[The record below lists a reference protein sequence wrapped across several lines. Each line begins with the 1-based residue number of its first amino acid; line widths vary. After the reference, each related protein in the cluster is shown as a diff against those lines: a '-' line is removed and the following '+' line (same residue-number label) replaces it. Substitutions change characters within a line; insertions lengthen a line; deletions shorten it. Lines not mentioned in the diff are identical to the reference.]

1 MSPERPPLIAL
12 IHGVPAAIEPATLA
26 IREEM
31 PEARIWNVLDDRLIE
46 EVNLQGEVTP
56 ALLERMIRLIDHV
69 LLEGADG
76 VLITCSL
83 YSFVAVAADAGRS
96 VPVLGADSAA
106 FHDLIAANPQRVL
119 LVASV
124 RAALE
129 DSTMRLREV
138 AGEHHA
144 QFEIVPVF
152 VEGALEAASEGN
164 VVRVAEV
171 ISAVL
176 GPVLRD
182 GDAVLFA
189 QYSLSPASAAVSS
202 LLGVT
207 VYSGPA
213 RAARELHAAIEHPD
227 RRHHQFYAD

>member
-1 MSPERPPLIAL
+1 MSTEHHPLIAL
-12 IHGVPAAIEPATLA
+12 IHGVPAAIEPAALA

-31 PEARIWNVLDDRLIE
+31 PDVRIWNVLDDRLIE
-46 EVNLQGEVTP
+46 EVNLHGEVTP
-56 ALLERMIRLIDHV
+56 ALLERMVRLIDHV

-83 YSFVAVAADAGRS
+83 YSFIAAAANAERP
-96 VPVLGADSAA
+96 VPILGADAAA
-106 FHDLIAANPQRVL
+106 FHDLIAARPQRVL

-124 RAALE
+124 WAALE
-129 DSTMRLREV
+129 DSTARLSEV
-138 AGEHHA
+138 ADEHHA

-152 VEGALEAASEGN
+152 VEGALEAASVGEGTK
-164 VVRVAEV
+164 VAELIATA
-171 ISAVL
+171 ISPL
-176 GPVLRD
+176 LRV

-189 QYSLSPASAAVSS
+189 QYSLSLAAAPVSS